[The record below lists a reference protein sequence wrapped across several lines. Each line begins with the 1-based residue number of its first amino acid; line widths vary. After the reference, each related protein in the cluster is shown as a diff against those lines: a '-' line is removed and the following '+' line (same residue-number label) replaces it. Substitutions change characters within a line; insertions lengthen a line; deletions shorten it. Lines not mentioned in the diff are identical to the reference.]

1 MERLP
6 LVLIPGLLCDA
17 LLFQHQ
23 IAMLAPFADCWVPAC
38 RGSESIA
45 DMAKT
50 ILDECPFPRFSAA
63 GLSMGGYVAFELHRI
78 ATERITGLALLDT
91 TARPDTA
98 EQTDRR
104 LRLMEIAKAGRFGTV
119 AEMLAPALINGA
131 RLDDSALRGIIRTMA
146 YNTGIDAFL
155 NQERAIIGRADS
167 RPMLQTV
174 TSPTVVIC
182 GSQDAITPPDR
193 HEEIASGIP
202 HAQLHIIDDCGHLS
216 TLEQPEAV
224 GVLMRKWL
232 LDRATTV

>member
-1 MERLP
+1 MERLA

-23 IAMLAPFADCWVPAC
+23 IGMLAPFADCWVPDC
-38 RGSESIA
+38 RRSESIA

-50 ILDECPFPRFSAA
+50 ILDECPFPKFSAA

-104 LRLMEIAKAGRFGTV
+104 HRLMEIAKAGRFGTV
-119 AEMLAPALINGA
+119 AEMLAPALIHTA
-131 RLDDSALRGIIRTMA
+131 RLDDPELRGVIRTMA

-155 NQERAIIGRADS
+155 RQERAIIGRSDS
-167 RPMLQTV
+167 RPMLQTI
-174 TSPTVVIC
+174 TSSTVVIC
-182 GSQDAITPPDR
+182 GRQDAITPPER

-202 HAQLHIIDDCGHLS
+202 GAQLHIIDDCGHLS
-216 TLEQPEAV
+216 TLEQPEKV
-224 GVLMRKWL
+224 GVVMRKWL
-232 LDRATTV
+232 LDQATAV